1 MQKLLFSTIVFVFA
15 ILVIGQVT
23 ESVAAE
29 TKIVAAEGKRGD
41 EFGFAVAIDGNYAIV
56 GNWRSADKGRRSGS
70 ALIYFFNGTAWIQ
83 QQRLVASDG
92 ETVDGLGRSVDIE
105 GDIAIAGAR
114 GDDDGG
120 SAAGAAYIFVR
131 DGDKWKEEDKLLAE
145 DPGGEDIF
153 GTSVSLSGDYAL
165 VGAYLDDDG
174 GSATGSAYIFKR
186 NPQGGRWA
194 QTDKLNL
201 GKQAVALDT
210 FGVSVSLSGDTAII
224 GAHQRDVKGKGIDS
238 GAAYIFV
245 RAGEKWIEK
254 QELAASDGQP
264 GDYFGFSSAISGDYA
279 IVGAYLN
286 DEKGEDAG
294 AAYIYE
300 RDAISKKWTEKAKVT
315 AGDTAAGDWFGYA
328 VSIGRAGGNVA
339 AMVGAPLDDD
349 KGLDSGSVYSFAR
362 AGGWTEK
369 KKTTNSDGVE
379 DDYFGSALD
388 MGGTYSISGA
398 YRDDDAGDR
407 SGAAYIYHSVSDLAL
422 PVEDKPQQFVL
433 WGQIRKDA
441 LYQNFPNPFNPETWL
456 PYQLA
461 TEAEVNI
468 SIYNVKGHLI
478 RTLRLGTQ
486 PEGIYFT
493 KEKAAYWD
501 GQDNTGQQV
510 SSGSYF
516 YHLQVGDYSATKK
529 MVILK

>member
-1 MQKLLFSTIVFVFA
+1 MMV
-15 ILVIGQVT
+15 
-23 ESVAAE
+23 E
-29 TKIVAAEGKRGD
+29 
-41 EFGFAVAIDGNYAIV
+41 
-56 GNWRSADKGRRSGS
+56 
-70 ALIYFFNGTAWIQ
+70 ALPEQPISSW
-83 QQRLVASDG
+83 
-92 ETVDGLGRSVDIE
+92 
-105 GDIAIAGAR
+105 
-114 GDDDGG
+114 
-120 SAAGAAYIFVR
+120 R
-131 DGDKWKEEDKLLAE
+131 DGDKWREEDKLLAE
-145 DPGGEDIF
+145 DPGGEDVF
-153 GTSVSLSGDYAL
+153 GTSVSLSGGYAL

-174 GSATGSAYIFKR
+174 GSATGSAYTFKR
-186 NPQGGRWA
+186 NAQGKWA

-201 GKQAVALDT
+201 GKNAVALDT
-210 FGVSVSLSGDTAII
+210 FGVSVSLSGDIAII
-224 GAHQRDVKGKGIDS
+224 GAHQRDVKGKGTDS
-238 GAAYIFV
+238 GAAYIFE

-254 QELAASDGQP
+254 QELVASDGKP
-264 GDYFGFSSAISGDYA
+264 GDYFGFSCAISGDYA

-286 DEKGEDAG
+286 DNKGEDAG

-300 RDAISKKWTEKAKVT
+300 RDAISKKWSEKAKIT
-315 AGDTAAGDWFGYA
+315 AGDTAAGDWFGHA

-369 KKTTNSDGVE
+369 KKTTNSDGAE
-379 DDYFGSALD
+379 DDYFGSAID
-388 MGGTYSISGA
+388 MGGSYSISGA

-441 LYQNFPNPFNPETWL
+441 LYQNFPNPFNPETWM

-468 SIYNVKGHLI
+468 SIYNVNGHLI
-478 RTLRLGTQ
+478 RTLKLGTQ
-486 PEGIYFT
+486 PEGMYIT
-493 KEKAAYWD
+493 REKAAYWD
-501 GQDNTGQQV
+501 GQDNTGEQV

-516 YHLQVGDYSATKK
+516 YHFQAGDYSATKK

>member
-1 MQKLLFSTIVFVFA
+1 MQKLLFSVIVSVFA

-23 ESVAAE
+23 ESVAEE
-29 TKIVAAEGKRGD
+29 TKVVAAEAKRGD

-70 ALIYFFNGTAWIQ
+70 ALIYFFNGTTWIQ

-92 ETVDGLGRSVDIE
+92 ETVDGMGRSVDIK
-105 GDIAIAGAR
+105 GNLAIAGAR

-145 DPGGEDIF
+145 DPSAEDIF
-153 GTSVSLSGDYAL
+153 GTSVSLSGDYAI

-186 NPQGGRWA
+186 NPQGRWA

-201 GKQAVALDT
+201 GKNAVALDT
-210 FGVSVSLSGDTAII
+210 FGVSVSLDGDTAVI
-224 GAHQRDVKGKGIDS
+224 GAHQRDIKGKGIDS

-245 RAGEKWIEK
+245 REGEKWIEK
-254 QELAASDGQP
+254 QELSASDGKP
-264 GDYFGFSSAISGDYA
+264 GDYFGFSCAIGGEYV

-300 RDAISKKWTEKAKVT
+300 RDAVSKKWSEVAKIT
-315 AGDTAAGDWFGYA
+315 AADTAAGDWFGHA

-362 AGGWTEK
+362 TGNWTEK
-369 KKTTNSDGVE
+369 KKTTNSDGAE
-379 DDYFGSALD
+379 DDYFGSAID
-388 MGGTYSISGA
+388 MGGIFSISGA

-407 SGAAYIYHSVSDLAL
+407 SGAAYIYHSITDLAL
-422 PVEDKPQQFVL
+422 QVEDKLQQFVL

-461 TEAEVNI
+461 TEAEVSI
-468 SIYNVKGHLI
+468 SIYNVDGHLI
-478 RTLRLGTQ
+478 RTLNLGTQ
-486 PEGIYFT
+486 TAGVYLT

-510 SSGSYF
+510 SSGPYF
-516 YHLQVGDYSATKK
+516 YHLEAGDYSATKK

>member
-1 MQKLLFSTIVFVFA
+1 MQKLLFSAIVSVFA
-15 ILVIGQVT
+15 IQVIGQVT

-29 TKIVAAEGKRGD
+29 TKVVAAQAKRGD

-56 GNWRSADKGRRSGS
+56 GNWRSDDKGRRSGS
-70 ALIYFFNGTAWIQ
+70 ALIYFFNGTTWIQ
-83 QQRLVASDG
+83 QERLVASDG
-92 ETVDGLGRSVDIE
+92 ETVDGMGRSVDID

-145 DPGGEDIF
+145 DPGGEDVF
-153 GTSVSLSGDYAL
+153 GTSVSVSGDYAL

-174 GSATGSAYIFKR
+174 GSATGSAYTFKR
-186 NPQGGRWA
+186 NPQGKWA
-194 QTDKLNL
+194 QTDKINL
-201 GKQAVALDT
+201 GKNALALDT
-210 FGVSVSLSGDTAII
+210 FGVSVSLSGDTALI
-224 GAHQRDVKGKGIDS
+224 GAHQRDVKGKGTDS

-245 RAGEKWIEK
+245 REGEKWIEK
-254 QELAASDGQP
+254 QELVASDGKP
-264 GDYFGFSSAISGDYA
+264 GDYFGFSCGISGDYA

-286 DEKGEDAG
+286 DAKGEDAG

-300 RDAISKKWTEKAKVT
+300 RDAISKKWGEVASVT

-328 VSIGRAGGNVA
+328 VSIGRVSGNIA
-339 AMVGAPLDDD
+339 AMIGAPLDDD
-349 KGLDSGSVYSFAR
+349 KGLDSGSVYSFVR
-362 AGGWTEK
+362 TGKWTEK
-369 KKTTNSDGVE
+369 KKTTNSDGAE
-379 DDYFGSALD
+379 DDYFGSAVN
-388 MGGTYSISGA
+388 MGGNYSISGA

-407 SGAAYIYHSVSDLAL
+407 SGAAYIYHSISDLAL
-422 PVEDKPQQFVL
+422 SVEDKPQQFVL

-461 TEAEVNI
+461 TEAEVSI
-468 SIYNVKGHLI
+468 SIYNVDGHLI
-478 RTLRLGTQ
+478 RTLNLGAQ
-486 PEGIYFT
+486 PEGVYLT

-510 SSGSYF
+510 SSGPYF
-516 YHLQVGDYSATKK
+516 YHLQAGDYSATKK

>member
-1 MQKLLFSTIVFVFA
+1 MQKLLFSAIVSAFA

-29 TKIVAAEGKRGD
+29 TKVVAAEAKRGD

-70 ALIYFFNGTAWIQ
+70 ALIYFFNGTTWIQ
-83 QQRLVASDG
+83 QQRLVAKDG
-92 ETVDGLGRSVDIE
+92 ETVDGMGRSVDIE
-105 GDIAIAGAR
+105 GDLAIAGAR

-131 DGDKWKEEDKLLAE
+131 DGDEWKEEDKLLAE
-145 DPGGEDIF
+145 DPSAEDIF
-153 GTSVSLSGDYAL
+153 GTSVSLSGDYAI

-186 NPQGGRWA
+186 NPQGKWA

-201 GKQAVALDT
+201 GKNAVALDT
-210 FGVSVSLSGDTAII
+210 FGVSVSLSGDTALI
-224 GAHQRDVKGKGIDS
+224 GAHQRDVKGKGVDS

-245 RAGEKWIEK
+245 REGEKWIEK
-254 QELAASDGQP
+254 QELIASDGQP
-264 GDYFGFSSAISGDYA
+264 GDYFGFSCAISGEYV
-279 IVGAYLN
+279 IVGSYLN

-300 RDAISKKWTEKAKVT
+300 RDAISKKWSEAAKIT
-315 AGDTAAGDWFGYA
+315 AGDTAAGDWFGHA

-349 KGLDSGSVYSFAR
+349 NGLDSGSVYSFAR
-362 AGGWTEK
+362 TGNWTEK
-369 KKTTNSDGVE
+369 KKTTNSDGAE
-379 DDYFGSALD
+379 DDYFGSAID

-398 YRDDDAGDR
+398 YRDDDGGDR
-407 SGAAYIYHSVSDLAL
+407 SGAAYIYHSISDLAL
-422 PVEDKPQQFVL
+422 QVEDKLQQFVL
-433 WGQIRKDA
+433 WGQIRRDA

-461 TEAEVNI
+461 TEAEVSI
-468 SIYNVKGHLI
+468 SIYDVDGHLI
-478 RTLRLGTQ
+478 RTLNLGDQ
-486 PEGIYFT
+486 PEGVYIT

-516 YHLQVGDYSATKK
+516 YHLQAGDYSATKK